1 MGGDAQATLATWQAW
16 AIAQTAWFVANASLG
31 MAVAFPIVTS
41 LPGIIGAK
49 FAEIYNRDPCRSSIL
64 TTRPGDTSRRP

>member
-1 MGGDAQATLATWQAW
+1 MGGDAQATFATWQVW

-49 FAEIYNRDPCRSSIL
+49 FAEI
-64 TTRPGDTSRRP
+64 